1 MSFGIPVRNGLAIG
15 LLSSTFLSTR
25 RALPPPT
32 LTLNFLAGAPLDSRI
47 TFTRAGPGLAT
58 FVDSSGVLQTAAI
71 DAPRFDHDP
80 VTLAPLGLLI
90 ESQRTNSIRNS
101 TGVGSVSGSPGTLP
115 TNWTAATTASGITR
129 EILGTGTEDGV
140 PYIDIR
146 YSGTPTASIP
156 INVAFEALN
165 FITASSGQTWTESL
179 YLKLQAGSFVGTQ
192 TTLSLLGN
200 DGTIGLENFQS
211 ANITSTPANLVASRL
226 SLTATLANVLTTNV
240 QPRLRIS
247 TTISVPF
254 DITLRIGLSQLEL
267 GGFATSVIPT
277 TTAQV
282 TRIADAAV
290 MTGTNFSSWY
300 NQTEG
305 TIVWNANTFSTAAV
319 NAVVNINNG
328 TSTNRIYGYF
338 TATSAI
344 GIVTVTTEQ
353 VSFNSGVLSGGPLGT
368 TAFAY
373 SLNNFAQATRGVL
386 QTPDFIGLVPTV
398 SQMNIGTSH
407 ASTQNLNGHVRT
419 ITYYP
424 QRLADAQLRALSA

>member
-1 MSFGIPVRNGLAIG
+1 MSFGIPVRNGLSIG
-15 LLSSTFLSTR
+15 LLASTFLSSGGR
-25 RALPPPT
+25 LVPRLS
-32 LTLNFLAGAPLDSRI
+32 LNFLTGAPLDSRI

-90 ESQRTNSIRNS
+90 ESQRTNSIRNG
-101 TGVGSVSGSPGTLP
+101 TGVGSVSGNPGTLP

-146 YSGTPTASIP
+146 YSGTPTLGIP
-156 INVAFEALN
+156 INVAFESTN
-165 FITASSGQTWTESL
+165 FIAASSGQTWTQSL
-179 YLKLQAGSFVGTQ
+179 YVTLQAGSFAGTQ
-192 TTLSLLGN
+192 TTLSILGT
-200 DGTIGLENFQS
+200 DGTTGLESFSS

-226 SLTATLANVLTTNV
+226 SLTATLANASTTNV

-282 TRIADAAV
+282 TRIADVAV

-305 TIVWNANTFSTAAV
+305 TIVWNADTFSTAAA
-319 NAVVNINNG
+319 NAVVNINNN
-328 TSTNRIYGYF
+328 SAANRIYGYF
-338 TATSAI
+338 SATSAI
-344 GIVTVTTEQ
+344 GIVTVGSSEQ
-353 VSFNSGVLSGGPLGT
+353 VSFNSGTLSGGPSGT

-386 QTPDFIGLVPTV
+386 QTPDTTGSVPTV

-407 ASTQNLNGHVRT
+407 ASVQNLNGHIRT
-419 ITYYP
+419 ITYYASH
-424 QRLADAQLRALSA
+424 LTNAQLQALSA